1 MFLINQTYD
10 NSIIAIVETKKKNGF
25 PLNTMF
31 REFTVPEKLG
41 NGISEVLNTTR
52 SVAVASIFLSSMRAS
67 QKIHGYVIQKYPLFH
82 CLYLNLTHSFY

>member
-1 MFLINQTYD
+1 
-10 NSIIAIVETKKKNGF
+10 
-25 PLNTMF
+25 MF

-41 NGISEVLNTTR
+41 NGISEALNTTR
-52 SVAVASIFLSSMRAS
+52 FVAVASIFLSSMRAS